1 MFKDVKSNHQ
11 LNRYLKFINSCK
23 TQVINGYF
31 EKHHIVPKC
40 LGGSNDSN
48 NLVKMTARQ
57 HFIAHLILSKI
68 FKGNYE
74 IKMNHA
80 VWNMVNR
87 DSGVRTN
94 SRTYE
99 ILRTKISKI
108 LSAKFTGANN
118 PMFGKSFTGKHRNAI
133 SKKLKGKLKP
143 KGFAEK
149 MSLRVSGSGNPMY
162 NKPKTKNQIEASR
175 KALLNN
181 NPMKLKEV
189 VDKIKKA
196 KEGTINCYDLALK
209 KYVRITKE
217 MFNNSSHYVGNNSKL
232 IERG

>member
-11 LNRYLKFINSCK
+11 LNRYLKFIDSCK
-23 TQVINGYF
+23 NQVVDGYF
-31 EKHHIVPKC
+31 EKHHIVPRC
-40 LGGSNDSN
+40 LGGSNDSS
-48 NLVKMTARQ
+48 NLVKMTPRQ
-57 HFIAHLILSKI
+57 HFIAHLILSKM
-68 FKGNYE
+68 FEGANRS
-74 IKMNHA
+74 KMHFA

-87 DSGVRTN
+87 DNGVRTN

-99 ILRTKISKI
+99 KLRK
-108 LSAKFTGANN
+108 N
-118 PMFGKSFTGKHRNAI
+118 
-133 SKKLKGKLKP
+133 LKGKPKP

-149 MSLRVSGSGNPMY
+149 ISLRVSGSGNPMY
-162 NKPKTKNQIEASR
+162 NKPKTKNQIEACR
-175 KALLNN
+175 KALLDN

-196 KEGTINCYDLALK
+196 KAGTINCYDLVLK

-217 MFNNSSHYVGNNSKL
+217 MFNNSSRYVGNTSKL